1 VGFFLF
7 GCGFLG
13 LFFLFCFFSF
23 GGVDG
28 TTHVYL
34 GDVIVN
40 VDVCVAGVRL
50 VAHSRWPRWA
60 PDSRPW
66 ATYDWRST
74 RSAPLT
80 SDSSPPGFISGRRRC
95 MLEVML

>member
-1 VGFFLF
+1 LF

-40 VDVCVAGVRL
+40 VDAGWTMCVVGVRL
-50 VAHSRWPRWA
+50 VGLSVRLGHYYVVLVIKGVVMAQLFSRVHLWFNGA
-60 PDSRPW
+60 
-66 ATYDWRST
+66 
-74 RSAPLT
+74 
-80 SDSSPPGFISGRRRC
+80 
-95 MLEVML
+95 